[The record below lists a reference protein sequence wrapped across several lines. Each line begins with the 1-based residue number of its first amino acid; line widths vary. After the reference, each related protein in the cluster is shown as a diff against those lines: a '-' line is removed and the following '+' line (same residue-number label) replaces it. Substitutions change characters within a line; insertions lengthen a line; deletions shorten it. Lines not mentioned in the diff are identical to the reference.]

1 MNTQQNNEKNNHDIN
16 QTIDQVDILA
26 KPVQAGAKARSDE
39 KPFDYWLKKNSYYH
53 KQVIKFYTFVIP
65 EGSSVLHINCKN
77 GYLLNA
83 IKPSYGVGVDEDAA
97 CIASAQDS
105 YLGYVFHQ
113 GSIDSLSDQDP
124 FEYIIL
130 GLATMETYDIQ
141 ELLQSIQRFCNPS
154 TRIIIDTYSSLWEP
168 VLRLTQALGLRR
180 PTVFKNWVS
189 HNDLQNF
196 LELAGFQTVTKGR
209 YMMLPM
215 YIPVISTFFNALL
228 VHVPLIRRLCLNEWI
243 IARPQPAVVPRKDIV
258 VSVIVPCRNEKGNVE
273 AAVTRCPQMGAKTEI
288 IFVEGNSADG
298 TLDEIKRVCHMYPE
312 RNVSW
317 YVQTGKGKGDAVRKG
332 FEHAT
337 GDILMIL
344 DGDLTAPP
352 EELPKFVNALVS
364 GKGEFINGSRLVYGM
379 ENEAMRFLNLLANFF
394 FSQLFSWLLDQKVKD
409 TLCGTKVLW
418 HDDYKKIV
426 ANRHFFGN
434 FDPFGDFDL
443 LFGAAKLNL
452 KIIDMPV
459 HYKNRTYGSTQIRR
473 FMHGWILLGMSFLAL
488 KKFKFR

>member
-1 MNTQQNNEKNNHDIN
+1 MNTQQTNENKPYQKEVPVFVEPQEHKVS
-16 QTIDQVDILA
+16 QALA
-26 KPVQAGAKARSDE
+26 DSD
-39 KPFDYWLKKNSYYH
+39 KPFDYWLKKNRYYH
-53 KQVIKFYTFVIP
+53 KQVTSFYRFVIP
-65 EGSSVLHINCKN
+65 EKSRVLQINCKN
-77 GYLLNA
+77 GYLLDALN
-83 IKPSYGVGVDEDAA
+83 PSHGVGVDEDAA
-97 CIASAQDS
+97 CITYARNAHLPFQFYHGTIDDVAQDS
-105 YLGYVFHQ
+105 F
-113 GSIDSLSDQDP
+113 D
-124 FEYIIL
+124 YIIL
-130 GLATMETYDIQ
+130 SLATMETYDIQ
-141 ELLQSIQRFCNPS
+141 QLLESVRRFCTPS
-154 TRIIIDTYSSLWEP
+154 TRIVIDTYSSLWEP
-168 VLRLTQALGLRR
+168 VLRITQALGLRR
-180 PTVFKNWVS
+180 PTIFKNWVS

-215 YIPVISTFFNALL
+215 YIPVLSTIFNALL
-228 VHVPLIRRLCLNEWI
+228 VHVPLIKRLCLNEWI
-243 IARPQPAVVPRKDIV
+243 IARPYEAAVTKALIEST

-273 AAVTRCPQMGAKTEI
+273 AAVTRCPVMGAKTEI

-298 TLDEIKRVCHMYPE
+298 TLDEIKRVCEKYPD

-317 YVQTGKGKGDAVRKG
+317 YVQDGKGKGDAVRKG
-332 FEHAT
+332 FAHAT
-337 GDILMIL
+337 GDVLMIL

-352 EELPKFVNALVS
+352 EELPKFFNALAG

-394 FSQLFSWLLDQKVKD
+394 FSRLFSWLLDQKVKD

-418 HDDYKKIV
+418 HTDYKKIV